1 MAREKYNTPKRNC
14 VIKTR
19 LTEQEREDFEEKCQ
33 RLHMNQ
39 SEVMREMIFNM
50 GVCPTL
56 IIKNQANQDM
66 LERTSELLTQ
76 FSRVGNNL
84 NQLARHF
91 NSGGEHNAGIRKQ
104 LRDELTA
111 LSNFRLDAEKLIG
124 ECYGDH
130 KAYRI
135 EKL

>member
-1 MAREKYNTPKRNC
+1 MSREKYNTPKRSC

-19 LTEQEREDFEEKCQ
+19 LTETEREDFEKKCQ

-56 IIKNQANQDM
+56 IVENQANQAM

-76 FSRVGNNL
+76 CSRIGNNL

-91 NSGGEHNAGIRKQ
+91 NSGGEHNAGIHKQ
-104 LRDELTA
+104 LRGELTA